1 MEDGWMMGERERKRD
16 FMKKTVNTGRETDGE
31 RCTREIR
38 K

>member
-1 MEDGWMMGERERKRD
+1 MDDGRKRERNERD
-16 FMKKTVNTGRETDGE
+16 FKKKTINTGRETDGE